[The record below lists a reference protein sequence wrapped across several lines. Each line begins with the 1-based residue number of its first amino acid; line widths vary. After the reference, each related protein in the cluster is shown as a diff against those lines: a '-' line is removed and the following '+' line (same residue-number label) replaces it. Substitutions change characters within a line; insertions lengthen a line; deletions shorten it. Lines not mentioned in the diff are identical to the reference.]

1 MSILRLISVSVF
13 LVALLL
19 DPAFIHAQ
27 SSSSSTTKKELE
39 LKKKE
44 IELKQKEID
53 LDKQKAD
60 LDQLKEQLKYEETA
74 QSISIN
80 LQGDVLFDFN
90 KAIIRPEA
98 EPSLE
103 KVAAVVGAFPEGKVK
118 IAGYTDAKGGTKENL
133 ALSRERAVAVKN
145 WMTKKKGLPGDNIAT
160 EGLGEESPVAPN
172 KNPDGSDN
180 PEGRAQNRRVTITVE
195 K

>member
-1 MSILRLISVSVF
+1 MKIFRSLLVS
-13 LVALLL
+13 LVCTA
-19 DPAFIHAQ
+19 AIAHGQ
-27 SSSSSTTKKELE
+27 TSSPSTAKKELE

-53 LDKQKAD
+53 LDKQKAE
-60 LDQLKEQLKYEETA
+60 LDQLKDQLKYEETA

-90 KAIIRPEA
+90 KAMIKPEA
-98 EPSLE
+98 EPALE
-103 KVAAVVGAFPEGKVK
+103 KVAAVVAAFPEGKVR
-118 IAGYTDAKGGTKENL
+118 IDGYTDSKGGPKENL

-145 WMTKKKGLPGDNIAT
+145 WMTKKKGLSGDNITT
-160 EGLGEESPVAPN
+160 EGMGEQNPIAPN
-172 KNPDGSDN
+172 KNTDGSDN